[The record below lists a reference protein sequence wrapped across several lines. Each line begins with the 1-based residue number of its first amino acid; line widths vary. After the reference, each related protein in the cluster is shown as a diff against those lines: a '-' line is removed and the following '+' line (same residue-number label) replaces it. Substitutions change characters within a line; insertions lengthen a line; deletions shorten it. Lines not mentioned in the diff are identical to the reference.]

1 MTPDSHIYDTYDVYR
16 ENLIAALRRDAV
28 LHEVGRYE
36 ELGADLPEVLSQL
49 SRGED
54 HRYRKLRVAFRF
66 WDAWLMARDS
76 DWLEHCHIEL
86 YKWPQLASRVADD
99 LEADRNITV
108 PEVLQLSDIRFAS
121 PLTRRGHQPSQ
132 DIEASAFESSLLSE
146 AS

>member
-1 MTPDSHIYDTYDVYR
+1 MHDAYDSCRRT
-16 ENLIAALRRDAV
+16 LIDALRRDAV
-28 LHEVGRYE
+28 LHDVGRYE
-36 ELGADLPEVLSQL
+36 DLGGDLPDVLSQL
-49 SRGED
+49 SHGED
-54 HRYRKLRVAFRF
+54 ERYWKLRVAFRF

-99 LEADRNITV
+99 LEANCNITA

-121 PLTRRGHQPSQ
+121 PISRPNRQASQ
-132 DIEASAFESSLLSE
+132 ETEASTFGHSRLSE